1 MKYYCLYS
9 LKGLIYFKKNGDHH
23 TKDPNY
29 YWALRL
35 NEVMDGI
42 GTDEKSLSR
51 IAVLHSDDMV
61 NIRLRYK
68 ALYGNTLRSTIE
80 VSVSIEK
87 LV

>member
-1 MKYYCLYS
+1 
-9 LKGLIYFKKNGDHH
+9 
-23 TKDPNY
+23 
-29 YWALRL
+29 L